1 MKVVPQQNKGKN
13 KMRTDTQTKI
23 YLMILKGSTLNEL
36 ISSTNRNG
44 LFIRSVISNLKSYDI
59 KITFNNNIYKVEV

>member
-1 MKVVPQQNKGKN
+1 
-13 KMRTDTQTKI
+13 MRTDTQTKI

-44 LFIRSVISNLKSYDI
+44 LFIRGVISNLKSYDI

>member
-23 YLMILKGSTLNEL
+23 YLMILKGSTLDEL
-36 ISSTNRNG
+36 IVATNRNS
-44 LFIRSVISNLKSYDI
+44 LFVRSVISNLKSYDI